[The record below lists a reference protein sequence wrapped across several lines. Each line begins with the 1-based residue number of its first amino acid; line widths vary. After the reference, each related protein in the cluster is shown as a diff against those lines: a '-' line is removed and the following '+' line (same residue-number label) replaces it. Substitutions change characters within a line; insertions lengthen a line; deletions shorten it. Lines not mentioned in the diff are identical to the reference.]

1 MWIASTD
8 GFVSVVQHRDLPD
21 TLIVRARVKK
31 DLLGL
36 FDEERIVETPKADYR
51 FRVLVPKREMAEML
65 SGKIMDISYPNF
77 KNEIGRID
85 GQQDKLPA
93 YHEIWSVMWKYGKQ
107 VKL

>member
-8 GFVSVVQHRDLPD
+8 GFVSIVQHRDLSD

-36 FDEERIVETPKADYR
+36 FAEERIVETPKADYR

-65 SGKIMDISYPNF
+65 ASKIMDISYPNF
-77 KNEIGRID
+77 KNEIAEVELQR
-85 GQQDKLPA
+85 DKLSA
-93 YHEIWSVMWKYGKQ
+93 YHDIWSVMWNYGKQ
-107 VKL
+107 VKQ